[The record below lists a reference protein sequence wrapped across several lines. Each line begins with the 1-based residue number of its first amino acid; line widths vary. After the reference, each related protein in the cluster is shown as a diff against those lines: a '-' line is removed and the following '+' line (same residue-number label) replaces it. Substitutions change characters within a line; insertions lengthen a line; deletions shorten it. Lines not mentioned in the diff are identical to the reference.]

1 MVHYVDIFQINTQL
15 GILLLEGNDVQ
26 SMKTM
31 KAADLTLLN
40 LTLTDVRLYLHL
52 SKLT

>member
-15 GILLLEGNDVQ
+15 GILLLEGNDVR

-40 LTLTDVRLYLHL
+40 LTLTDLRLYLHL